1 MSSLV
6 TGKTHVLYIQSIEE
20 YNIMYCKTA
29 LLEQIKK
36 IHFINN

>member
-20 YNIMYCKTA
+20 HNIMYCKTA
-29 LLEQIKK
+29 LLEQILKNPFYK
-36 IHFINN
+36 